1 MNDEDTLRTEYPAEL
16 IKSGERGKYVKRYR
30 EGTNIVII
38 APKLH
43 RLFGDSE
50 SVNSALRKHAEEH
63 HMALT

>member
-1 MNDEDTLRTEYPAEL
+1 MNDEDTLRPEYPAEL

-38 APKLH
+38 APELH
-43 RLFGDSE
+43 RLFPDSE
-50 SVNSALRKHAEEH
+50 SVNCALRKHAEEH